1 MKKFIILLRG
11 VMPKGKNK
19 VPMALL
25 RDALGKVGLENV
37 QTYIQSGNVI
47 ASSNRTQVDTEE
59 LVHSTISEKFGGNI
73 SVLARTPQQFT
84 SILECVP
91 FKEVD
96 TKKLYFTLLAKN
108 PDKLLLKKF
117 ISIDHSPDHIV
128 YENNV
133 IYTLYNTK
141 HSDSKFNNN
150 YFERKLKVTMTS
162 RNFNTMNKLV
172 ELANAQQEAQFGLRR

>member
-1 MKKFIILLRG
+1 
-11 VMPKGKNK
+11 MPKGKNK

-108 PDKLLLKKF
+108 PDKLLLKKL
-117 ISIDHSPDHIV
+117 S
-128 YENNV
+128 
-133 IYTLYNTK
+133 L
-141 HSDSKFNNN
+141 
-150 YFERKLKVTMTS
+150 
-162 RNFNTMNKLV
+162 
-172 ELANAQQEAQFGLRR
+172 